1 MVRIVANK
9 NIKQLEKLIM
19 SGNAREL
26 EISDI
31 EEALLQAVLAG
42 ASEAIPLLV
51 MAGARK

>member
-1 MVRIVANK
+1 MVRVVARNNVK
-9 NIKQLEKLIM
+9 LLEKVIM

-26 EISDI
+26 EVSDI

-42 ASEAIPLLV
+42 ASDAIPLLV